1 MAKKRFKI
9 ENTGKVLDVEI
20 ADNFFRRFLGLMGRK
35 ALHENEGL
43 LITPCNSIHML
54 FMRFA
59 IDAVYLDN
67 DFKVLKV
74 TKNLLPWLGFS
85 LCFGAKS
92 VLEVKTGVAEALG
105 IVEGVRLVDV

>member
-1 MAKKRFKI
+1 MVRKRFKI
-9 ENTGKVLDVEI
+9 ENTDKVLDVEI
-20 ADNFFRRFLGLMGRK
+20 ADNLFRRFLGLMGRK
-35 ALHENEGL
+35 SLGENEGL
-43 LITPCNSIHML
+43 LITPCNSIHMF

-59 IDAVYLDN
+59 IDAVYLDD

-92 VLEVKTGVAEALG
+92 VLEVKTGVAESVG
-105 IVEGVRLVDV
+105 IVEGMKLDFC